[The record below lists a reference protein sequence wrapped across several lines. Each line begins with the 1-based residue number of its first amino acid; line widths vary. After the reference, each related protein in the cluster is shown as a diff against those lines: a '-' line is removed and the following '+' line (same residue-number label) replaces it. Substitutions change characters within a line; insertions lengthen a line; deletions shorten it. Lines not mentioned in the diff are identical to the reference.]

1 MLAIFL
7 IFKKLKD
14 LESDEIYFR
23 FFFTPGIQGFVFSH
37 IKHTYKILWRDILD
51 IELKN
56 TLPVIIQGFSSWY
69 LISWNNVW

>member
-23 FFFTPGIQGFVFSH
+23 FFFLPQVFKVLYFH
-37 IKHTYKILWRDILD
+37 I
-51 IELKN
+51 
-56 TLPVIIQGFSSWY
+56 
-69 LISWNNVW
+69 

>member
-1 MLAIFL
+1 MKYTFAFT
-7 IFKKLKD
+7 
-14 LESDEIYFR
+14 
-23 FFFTPGIQGFVFSH
+23 FTPGIQGFVFSH
-37 IKHTYKILWRDILD
+37 IKYTYKILWRDILD

>member
-7 IFKKLKD
+7 IFQKLKD

-37 IKHTYKILWRDILD
+37 IKYTYKIL
-51 IELKN
+51 
-56 TLPVIIQGFSSWY
+56 
-69 LISWNNVW
+69 